1 MSRARVAFVASAV
14 VCLAATAGRAQED
27 PCGEFTAHGDNIVRI
42 EDEAKLRVPEDQ
54 VEQVWNW
61 LVEHYR
67 DCSWLDRDGRHFTT
81 TLGDEHFADTYF
93 DEPGLRMLDTN
104 SGVRHRR
111 RVVVSGSA
119 TRKDGRAL
127 LQIKLNRDDPTGLAR
142 TEIKYKVDPPEQA
155 RTQDDLS
162 PMIGLVARD
171 ERPALKQRFADLGI
185 DPYAM
190 RPVLTVGQVRRRV
203 YVADAG
209 GAFATLTLDQCTVN
223 DYGTDLHW
231 TEIELEL
238 NEIRYTEVGEAER
251 KWMKGVQQS
260 IQDDLLAKWPG
271 IVQDQTPKYTKAF
284 VALEAA
290 TWLPM
295 RTMIR
300 WQLSPTEMWG
310 ALYGSAAA
318 GITALLLSLR
328 WWLRRRA
335 ALAVRTANARRAA

>member
-1 MSRARVAFVASAV
+1 MSRCRAAFVALALL
-14 VCLAATAGRAQED
+14 CLAATAGRAQAD
-27 PCGEFTAHGDNIVRI
+27 PSGEFTAHGDNIVRI

-67 DCSWLDRDGRHFTT
+67 DCTWLDRDGRRFST

-93 DEPGLRMLDTN
+93 EEPGLKLLDSN

-127 LQIKLNRDDPTGLAR
+127 LQIKLSRDDPTGLAR
-142 TEIKYKVDPPEQA
+142 SEIKFKVDPPEQA
-155 RTQDDLS
+155 RTQDDLH
-162 PMIGLVARD
+162 PLVGLVSRD
-171 ERPALKQRFADLGI
+171 ERPALKQRLCDVGI
-185 DPYAM
+185 DPYCL

-203 YVADAG
+203 YLADQG
-209 GAFATLTLDQCTVN
+209 GAFATITLDQCTVD
-223 DYGTDLHW
+223 DYGADLHW

-238 NEIRYTEVGEAER
+238 NEIRYTEVDEAQR
-251 KWMKGVQQS
+251 KWMKGVQQT
-260 IQDDLLAKWPG
+260 IRDDLLARWPG

-284 VALEAA
+284 LGLEAA
-290 TWLPM
+290 TWLPL

-300 WQLSPTEMWG
+300 WQLSPSEMWS
-310 ALYGSAAA
+310 ALYGSAAVGTA
-318 GITALLLSLR
+318 ALLLTLR
-328 WWLRRRA
+328 WLMRRRA
-335 ALAVRTANARRAA
+335 VALRTANAKRAA